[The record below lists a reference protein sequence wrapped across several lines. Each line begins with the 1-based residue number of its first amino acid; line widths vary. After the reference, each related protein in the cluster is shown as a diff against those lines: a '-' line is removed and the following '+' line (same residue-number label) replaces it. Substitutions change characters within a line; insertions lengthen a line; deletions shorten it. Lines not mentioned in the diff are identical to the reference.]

1 MTFADFEE
9 AKRIQ
14 HKVGIA
20 SGNLVALRRIADTAV
35 KYPLSRR
42 SYKLRVDDDPNLE
55 LLVDAD
61 VFAMMIKYYE
71 QEVKTLNE
79 QFAALGEN

>member
-20 SGNLVALRRIADTAV
+20 SGNLVALRRIAYAAV
-35 KYPLSRR
+35 KYPLLHR

-55 LLVDAD
+55 LLVDSD